1 MNWNMILIDTPN
13 GNLLF
18 GYISE
23 NGAIMIF
30 AICLVLATI
39 GIRWF
44 FKKYEETTKPKDKV
58 EE

>member
-1 MNWNMILIDTPN
+1 MILIDTPN
-13 GNLLF
+13 GNFLF
-18 GYISE
+18 GYVSE
-23 NGAIMIF
+23 TGAIMIF

-44 FKKYEETTKPKDKV
+44 LKKYEETAKSKDKV

>member
-1 MNWNMILIDTPN
+1 MILIDPPN

-23 NGAIMIF
+23 TGAIMIF
-30 AICLVLATI
+30 GICLVIATI

-44 FKKYEETTKPKDKV
+44 LKKYEEKEK
-58 EE
+58 

>member
-1 MNWNMILIDTPN
+1 MILIDTPN

-23 NGAIMIF
+23 TGAIMIF
-30 AICLVLATI
+30 AICLVFATI

-58 EE
+58 EGKR